1 MQKITVKIGSRVL
14 TKKDGRLNEKVVVE
28 LVKDLASLMKQG
40 IEVTLISSGAVALGR
55 SVSSLR
61 DNFEIKTKAVKYDD
75 SIIKEQILAAVGQPE
90 LMAFY
95 IKEFKKYGITC
106 AQLLVTRSVFADR
119 EAYLSTRTVTE
130 NLLKLGI
137 LPIFNENDTLSPEEL
152 DFSDNDQLACMIA
165 SMLVVDKLIVLTNV
179 DGVYKELCE
188 GTIRERIPVIE
199 NPGNFIEK
207 IDDSASV
214 GKGGMKSK
222 LISAD
227 LITSLG
233 IPMHIANGL
242 AKNSVSEIIK
252 GKDIGTCFPT
262 DHKKEKAAKA
272 WLATAAWPKGKII
285 VSTCLADILKKKQ
298 LAASI
303 LFMGIQEIK
312 GNFSKRDVVEI
323 CDEAGKE
330 LGKGLVRYDTAELKK
345 KIEAYRK
352 KTSQERAKIKTAEMI
367 AVHYND
373 FIYS

>member
-1 MQKITVKIGSRVL
+1 MKRITVKIGSRVL
-14 TKKDGRLNEKVVVE
+14 TKKDGYLNKKVVVE
-28 LVKDLASLMKQG
+28 LVKDLASLKKQG
-40 IEVTLISSGAVALGR
+40 QEIILISSGAVELGK

-61 DNFEIKTKAVKYDD
+61 NNLEIKTNAVKYSN
-75 SIIKEQILAAVGQPE
+75 SIIREQILAAVGQPK

-95 IKEFKKYGITC
+95 TKEFEKYGITC

-119 EAYLSTRTVTE
+119 ESYLSIRTVAE

-137 LPIFNENDTLSPEEL
+137 LPIFNENDALSSEEL
-152 DFSDNDQLACMIA
+152 DFSDNDQLACMVA
-165 SMLVVDKLIVLTNV
+165 SMLVVDKLIILTNV
-179 DGVYKELCE
+179 DGVYDKL
-188 GTIRERIPVIE
+188 GKGVISKRIPIIKKV
-199 NPGNFIEK
+199 GDFIEK
-207 IDDSASV
+207 IDDSAST

-242 AKNSVSEIIK
+242 TKNAVSKIVK
-252 GKDIGTCFPT
+252 GKNIGTFFPT
-262 DHKKEKAAKA
+262 SHKKENAAKA

-285 VSTCLADILKKKQ
+285 VSTCLGDILRKKQ

-303 LFMGIQEIK
+303 LFMGIEKIS

-323 CDEAGKE
+323 CDETGKG
-330 LGKGLVRYDTAELKK
+330 LGKGLVRYDKAELKK
-345 KIEAYRK
+345 KIEEYRK
-352 KTSQERAKIKTAEMI
+352 KTSQERTKIKTAEMI